1 MIPPLSRTH
10 AWIIALAATLTM
22 TVSYID
28 RQTLA
33 VLGPVV
39 TKALDMT
46 DAEYGLLH
54 SAFAFAYLLAT
65 PLCGWWIGRIGP
77 RRGLV
82 ISVLI
87 WSSVAAMHA
96 LVPGFGVLFALRIL
110 LGITEGPSYPGSAQT
125 IQNVLPPEDRARGF
139 GVLFSGSSIG
149 GMIVPPLASA
159 IFAMWGWREAF
170 LITAVVGL
178 VWVPIWIVL
187 TSHRAVK
194 ARIDVKPAAQERES
208 FRTLLRSPVI
218 HRALMGVF
226 AAAPAIG
233 LMLAWG
239 AKYLD
244 KTWAIN
250 QESIGGYLWL
260 PPLLFDLGAIGFG
273 DLATRIKR
281 APGAPPRLLFGIA
294 AAMAA
299 MLIALPMAGSAWQ
312 AVAIISLSVCGSG
325 GLYALTVSDAFA
337 RVAPTS
343 VSMAGGLIACAQSIV
358 FVVMNPVIGSVVD
371 SYGHYDGVAIV
382 IGAVTIP
389 FALVWIAWQPNPG
402 LRASGARTP

>member
-33 VLGPVV
+33 VLGPTV
-39 TKALDMT
+39 TKALGMT
-46 DAEYGLLH
+46 DAQYGLLH
-54 SAFAFAYLLAT
+54 SAFAFAYLIAT

-82 ISVLI
+82 ISVLV
-87 WSSVAAMHA
+87 WSGVAAAHA

-125 IQNVLPPEDRARGF
+125 IQNVLPPEDRSRGF

-159 IFAMWGWREAF
+159 IFYYWGWREAF
-170 LITAVVGL
+170 LVTAAVGL
-178 VWVPIWIVL
+178 IWIPIWILL
-187 TSHRAVK
+187 TSHPAAK
-194 ARIDVKPAAQERES
+194 ARIDVRPEAHEREP
-208 FRTLLRSPVI
+208 FLTLLRRPVI

-244 KTWAIN
+244 TTWGVE
-250 QESIGGYLWL
+250 QEQVGGYLWL

-273 DLATRIKR
+273 DLASRIKR
-281 APGAPPRLLFGIA
+281 APGAPPRLLFGISA
-294 AAMAA
+294 VMAA
-299 MLIALPMAGSAWQ
+299 SLMAMPLAGSAWQ
-312 AVAIISLSVCGSG
+312 AVALLSISVLGSG
-325 GLYALTVSDAFA
+325 GLYALTVADAYS
-337 RVAPTS
+337 RIAPTS
-343 VSMAGGLIACAQSIV
+343 VSMAGGIIACAQSVAFII
-358 FVVMNPVIGSVVD
+358 MNPLVGKAVD
-371 SYGHYDGVAIV
+371 AYGHYDGITIV
-382 IGAVTIP
+382 IGALVLP
-389 FALVWIAWQPNPG
+389 FAAIWILWKPQ
-402 LRASGARTP
+402 R